1 MTGGFHAKDTRGITD
16 VFEYK
21 AYKRICTFVCSCK
34 AERMSDLPA
43 FRRNNGSFMMIFANI
58 QLIRK
63 ILQSRGSSLRLR
75 GHKCLKSGDAHLYL
89 LQDDCDIGR
98 LIWLV
103 IY

>member
-1 MTGGFHAKDTRGITD
+1 MPSGFHAEDTRGIADIIEDKNHKRLSRENPHFNAGYNLVRDTKYS
-16 VFEYK
+16 EY
-21 AYKRICTFVCSCK
+21 T
-34 AERMSDLPA
+34 
-43 FRRNNGSFMMIFANI
+43 ANI